1 MMIPTATQGFKVA
14 ANIYTAFLVE
24 KDGFKSPEL
33 KCQKVILM
41 NQGEIL
47 YLARDDQINRTK
59 LTVDHSTCTKK
70 TELFYR
76 TYGQI
81 TDFEIH
87 ASVEYVLAVTD
98 AGHLYVFHLK
108 IGDIRAKVLI
118 EPNLKSIK
126 CDFSGLLT
134 AVTTKNNMIM
144 LYDIDTGNKVYDL
157 DPYMTE
163 VSLGFSSDCRYLAV
177 SEKSAL
183 KFYMLDEVFVS
194 KARRIV

>member
-1 MMIPTATQGFKVA
+1 M
-14 ANIYTAFLVE
+14 
-24 KDGFKSPEL
+24 
-33 KCQKVILM
+33 
-41 NQGEIL
+41 
-47 YLARDDQINRTK
+47 
-59 LTVDHSTCTKK
+59 
-70 TELFYR
+70 
-76 TYGQI
+76 
-81 TDFEIH
+81 
-87 ASVEYVLAVTD
+87 
-98 AGHLYVFHLK
+98 
-108 IGDIRAKVLI
+108 I

>member
-76 TYGQI
+76 TYG
-81 TDFEIH
+81 
-87 ASVEYVLAVTD
+87 
-98 AGHLYVFHLK
+98 
-108 IGDIRAKVLI
+108 
-118 EPNLKSIK
+118 
-126 CDFSGLLT
+126 
-134 AVTTKNNMIM
+134 
-144 LYDIDTGNKVYDL
+144 
-157 DPYMTE
+157 
-163 VSLGFSSDCRYLAV
+163 
-177 SEKSAL
+177 
-183 KFYMLDEVFVS
+183 
-194 KARRIV
+194 